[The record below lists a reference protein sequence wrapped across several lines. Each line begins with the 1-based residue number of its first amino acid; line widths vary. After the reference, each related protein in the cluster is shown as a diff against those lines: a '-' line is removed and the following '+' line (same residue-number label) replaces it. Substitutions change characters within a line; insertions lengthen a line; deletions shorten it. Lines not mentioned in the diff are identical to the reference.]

1 MNILSTAIAIVLINP
16 TKIYIHAYEILH
28 TSTHTS
34 LLSNIKK
41 YIFSLQQS
49 LTRAFLFVGVA
60 NHFHASHLNF
70 SAEYCM
76 LKSTVCSAAGM
87 YPMEIA
93 RWNKTT
99 HTHTQASARR
109 SDCVIKSIIHDHYK
123 HISLYSNQNP
133 RGIANK
139 RLRSV
144 GRPFVICIL
153 SVCVCVYAP
162 DILYASH
169 LRVSRHSCG
178 S

>member
-1 MNILSTAIAIVLINP
+1 MHMKSYIQVHILVCSQI
-16 TKIYIHAYEILH
+16 
-28 TSTHTS
+28 S
-34 LLSNIKK
+34 KK

-60 NHFHASHLNF
+60 NHFHASHLHF

-99 HTHTQASARR
+99 HTHTQASARQ

-144 GRPFVICIL
+144 GRPFVIAFW
-153 SVCVCVYAP
+153 VCVFVYAP